1 MAGAEFTIYNAAGQ
15 AIQRAVSGADGLI
28 RIERPGPGTYTIAET
43 KTPEGYAVEREIHS
57 FTIEGPGAAK
67 GVYEITNGRMEVPI
81 YKKDGATGEPLA
93 GARLAVSWQG
103 ENGTEY
109 FEGTT
114 GADGL
119 LMFYPP
125 GAGTYR
131 IEEREAPE
139 GYQISASAYTF
150 TVDEE
155 GKAAG
160 NTVVY
165 FPFASAISNLAN
177 PFSKYS
183 EVGTIV

>member
-1 MAGAEFTIYNAAGQ
+1 
-15 AIQRAVSGADGLI
+15 
-28 RIERPGPGTYTIAET
+28 
-43 KTPEGYAVEREIHS
+43 
-57 FTIEGPGAAK
+57 
-67 GVYEITNGRMEVPI
+67 MEVPI

-139 GYQISASAYTF
+139 GYQISSSRLYIYCGRRR
-150 TVDEE
+150 E
-155 GKAAG
+155 AAG

-165 FPFASAISNLAN
+165 NFKIPAVIGRITGSYTVKDRFGQGTYQPEEGSLRPETHRLLRHWPFWQASA
-177 PFSKYS
+177 
-183 EVGTIV
+183 